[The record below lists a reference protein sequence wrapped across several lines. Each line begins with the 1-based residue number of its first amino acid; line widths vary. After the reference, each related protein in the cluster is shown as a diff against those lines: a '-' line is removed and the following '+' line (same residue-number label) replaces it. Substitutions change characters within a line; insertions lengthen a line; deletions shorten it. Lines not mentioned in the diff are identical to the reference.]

1 MTCQYRHARSLD
13 STSRM
18 VSVKARNER
27 KMDYKSH
34 HIEVSVR
41 SVIYGSGWMADVF
54 VTYNENG
61 KNVLKSMRMD
71 QTFAT
76 P

>member
-1 MTCQYRHARSLD
+1 
-13 STSRM
+13 M

-41 SVIYGSGWMADVF
+41 SVTYGSGWMADVF

>member
-1 MTCQYRHARSLD
+1 
-13 STSRM
+13 
-18 VSVKARNER
+18 
-27 KMDYKSH
+27 MDYKSH

-41 SVIYGSGWMADVF
+41 SVTYGSGWMADVF

-61 KNVLKSMRMD
+61 KNVLKSIRMD

-76 P
+76 PDEAEQAGVEYAKKWIDDVKPDLRL

>member
-1 MTCQYRHARSLD
+1 
-13 STSRM
+13 M

-27 KMDYKSH
+27 KMDYKNH

-41 SVIYGSGWMADVF
+41 SVTYGSGWMPDVF

-61 KNVLKSMRMD
+61 KNVLSKRSE
-71 QTFAT
+71 
-76 P
+76 

>member
-1 MTCQYRHARSLD
+1 
-13 STSRM
+13 
-18 VSVKARNER
+18 
-27 KMDYKSH
+27 MDYKSH

-41 SVIYGSGWMADVF
+41 SVTYGSGWMADVF

-61 KNVLKSMRMD
+61 KNVLKSIRMD

-76 P
+76 PDEAEQAGVEYAKKWIDEVKPDLRL